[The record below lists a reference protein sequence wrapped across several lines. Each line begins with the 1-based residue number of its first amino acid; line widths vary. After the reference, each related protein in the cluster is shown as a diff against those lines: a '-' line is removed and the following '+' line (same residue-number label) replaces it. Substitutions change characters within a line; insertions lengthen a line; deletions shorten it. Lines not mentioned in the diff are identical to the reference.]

1 MKRVLLAG
9 IAALQVA
16 SGQAPDAPAARAA
29 FAVASV
35 KPTDLSLGQQ
45 IDMRA
50 LPGGTVTATAVTLK
64 FLITV
69 AYGVQNVQVSGGPGW
84 LDMAKFDILAK
95 PADGVK
101 PQLLLMLQSLLEDRF
116 KLAVRRETKD
126 LSVYVL
132 TLAKAGGALGP
143 NLPLGPNL
151 KASAL
156 GACPVE
162 AAQVGTVP
170 CGGFALYE
178 NRLTGNR
185 DQLSALTKPLS
196 QIVGRP
202 VVDKTGVT
210 QYFDL
215 TLEWA
220 PDTARAAA
228 NASDLPSIFT
238 ALQEQLGLKLEA
250 AKEPTE
256 MLVVERAEKPSEN

>member
-1 MKRVLLAG
+1 MTMRVLLAG
-9 IAALQVA
+9 MAALKLV
-16 SGQAPDAPAARAA
+16 SGQASDAATARPA

-69 AYGVQNVQVSGGPGW
+69 AYGVQNVQISGGPGW
-84 LDMAKFDILAK
+84 LDTAKFDLLAK

-101 PQLLLMLQSLLEDRF
+101 PQILPMLQSLLEDRF
-116 KLAVRRETKD
+116 QLVIRRETKE
-126 LSVYVL
+126 LSVYEL
-132 TLAKAGGALGP
+132 KLAKTGGQ
-143 NLPLGPNL
+143 LGPNL
-151 KASAL
+151 KRSAIVN
-156 GACPVE
+156 CPVE
-162 AAQVGTVP
+162 AAVVGTIP
-170 CGGFALYE
+170 CGGFVLDRG
-178 NRLTGNR
+178 RLAGNK

-196 QIVGRP
+196 GIVDRP
-202 VVDKTGVT
+202 VVDKTGLT

-220 PDTARAAA
+220 PDIGAAA
-228 NASDLPSIFT
+228 NPNTGLPSIYT
-238 ALQEQLGLKLEA
+238 ALTEQLGLKLEA

-256 MLVVERAEKPSEN
+256 MLVVDRAEKPSDN